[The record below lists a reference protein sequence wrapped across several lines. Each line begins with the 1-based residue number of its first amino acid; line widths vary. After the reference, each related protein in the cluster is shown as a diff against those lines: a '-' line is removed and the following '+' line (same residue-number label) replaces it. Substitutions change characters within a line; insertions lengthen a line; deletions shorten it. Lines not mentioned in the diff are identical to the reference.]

1 MTRRFILRATG
12 TPGADVERL
21 AEALTGLRGVQV
33 LDRTPRM
40 LLVSGPR
47 PAVEGA
53 MHAFDGWV
61 LAPETMTPLPDPK
74 PRLKSIR

>member
-1 MTRRFILRATG
+1 MTPRFILRATG
-12 TPGADVERL
+12 APRADAERL
-21 AEALTGLRGVQV
+21 AEALSGQRGVRV

-40 LLVSGPR
+40 LLVTGPR

-53 MHAFDGWV
+53 MHAFAGWV